1 MAWPLSRFQDFTN
14 NTVPAI
20 AAAFLHAL
28 QDAQGHVYRGTQT
41 LKALVVDGTGG
52 VAATPTAGDIVASRD
67 VAAGRSLRAGR
78 TVSGTTAPT
87 PTVDA
92 GELPLSLVPVGW
104 ARLDNVRALIRGVNI
119 YEVDSGLGNGIY
131 RVTFDRVLG
140 AIGASAPIA
149 TLYGTSLHLHVS
161 CSIDNLGAGGRVR
174 VTATVYDS
182 GGVATNPGGLIIV
195 LYGE

>member
-1 MAWPLSRFQDFTN
+1 MAWPLSGRYQDFTD

-20 AAAFLHAL
+20 TAAFLHAV
-28 QDAQGHVYRGTQT
+28 QDAIGKIYSGTQT

-52 VAATPTAGDIVASRD
+52 VAATPQPGDISAS
-67 VAAGRSLRAGR
+67 RSLRAAR

-87 PTVDA
+87 NTVDA

-104 ARLDNVRALIRGVNI
+104 ARLDSLRGLIRGVNV
-119 YEVDSGLGNGIY
+119 YAVDSGLGNGIY
-131 RVTFDRVLG
+131 QVTFDRVLA

-161 CSIDNLGAGGRVR
+161 CSVDNLGAGGRVR

-195 LYGE
+195 LFGE

>member
-1 MAWPLSRFQDFTN
+1 MAWPLSRFQDFTD

-20 AAAFLHAL
+20 AAAFLHAV
-28 QDAQGHVYRGTQT
+28 QDAQNHVYRGTQT

-52 VAATPTAGDIVASRD
+52 VAATPTPGDISASRS
-67 VAAGRSLRAGR
+67 VRAGR

-87 PTVDA
+87 TKTDA
-92 GELPLSLVPVGW
+92 GELTMSCVPVGW

-119 YEVDSGLGNGIY
+119 YEVNSGLGNGIY
-131 RVTFDRVLG
+131 QVTFDRVLG